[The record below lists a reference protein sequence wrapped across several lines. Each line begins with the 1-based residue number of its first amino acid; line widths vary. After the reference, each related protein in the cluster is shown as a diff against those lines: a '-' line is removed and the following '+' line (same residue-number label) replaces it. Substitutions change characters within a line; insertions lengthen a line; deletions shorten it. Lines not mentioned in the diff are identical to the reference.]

1 MGKRRFDPFVVIGL
15 GISITAMFVAILLHG
30 MPLTTYADLAAFLIA
45 IVAPFGA
52 AFVSVPFEYVRDLP
66 QVLRVLFTTDDV
78 DYSELIETLVTT
90 AEKARREG
98 LLSLENEIQDIPDPF
113 LRKAIQLIVDGTDP
127 EVVKHIMINDMEQ
140 MEVRHLLHKKFF
152 DEWGYYGP
160 ALGMAG
166 ALVGLIAALS
176 GAEDRAAVTHGVA
189 IAFIA
194 TLYAVFMSNAIVL
207 PMATRLDMKNQKDI
221 LVKTLMLEGVLSIQ
235 AGDNPTLT
243 REKLI
248 SFLPP
253 KLKEEIIAK
262 KEEVRGR

>member
-1 MGKRRFDPFVVIGL
+1 MGKRKFDPFVIVGL
-15 GISITAMFVAILLHG
+15 SISITAMFVAILLHG
-30 MPLTTYADLAAFLIA
+30 MPLTTYVDIAAFLIA

-52 AFVSVPFEYVRDLP
+52 AFVSVPFEYIKDLP
-66 QVLRVLFTTDDV
+66 NVFKIIFSSEDV

-98 LLSLENEIQDIPDPF
+98 LLSLENDIQDIAEPF
-113 LRKAIQLIVDGTDP
+113 LRKAIQLIIDGTDP
-127 EVVKHIMINDMEQ
+127 EIVKHIMINDMEQ
-140 MEVRHLLHKKFF
+140 MELRHLLHKKFF

-221 LVKTLMLEGVLSIQ
+221 LIKTLMLEGVLSIQ

-253 KLKEEIIAK
+253 KVKEEIAAK
-262 KEEVRGR
+262 KEEVGSK